1 MNTEQIRNLD
11 LNPDYFGCNSA
22 VKRVLDNKYPDF
34 DIEMSSAADIESIGS
49 DMSISIKV
57 SNFRVAGRKI
67 TPDKITIND
76 VPIEGSVFTEVISQ
90 TKQYDVEV
98 SYKGK
103 TTIKT
108 RTYFIVRAVQVLF
121 ANPNTGQLPSLPGTN
136 VDIISDGVK
145 RVHVN
150 NQVGSS
156 YMWIAVPRN
165 NVKLLSVLPVGLVE
179 ELNMEL
185 VGYDGVYDF
194 WKSVDKLN
202 TGEWEF
208 LLKVETIV
216 LNNYKTLTTKPVD
229 SEDLSSREILTTS
242 DGLILKCLG

>member
-11 LNPDYFGCNSA
+11 LNPDYFGHNSA

-34 DIEMSSAADIESIGS
+34 DIEMTSASDIKFMVS
-49 DMSISIKV
+49 DMSVSIKL

-67 TPDKITIND
+67 TPDKISIND
-76 VPIEGSVFTEVISQ
+76 VIIEGSEFSEVINH
-90 TKQYDVEV
+90 TKRYDVEV

-108 RTYFIVRAVQVLF
+108 RTYFIIRAVQVMF
-121 ANPNTGQLPSLPGTN
+121 ANPDTGNLPALSGINL
-136 VDIISDGVK
+136 DIISDEVK
-145 RVHVN
+145 RVLVN
-150 NQVGSS
+150 NQGDSQCL
-156 YMWIAVPRN
+156 WIAVPRN
-165 NVKLLSVLPVGLVE
+165 NVKLLSVLPIGLVE

-185 VGYDGVYDF
+185 VGNDGIYDF
-194 WKSVDKLN
+194 WKSIDKLN

-208 LLKVETIV
+208 LLKVEAYA
-216 LNNYKTLTTKPVD
+216 LSNYDTLTTRPVD
-229 SEDLSSREILTTS
+229 LEDLSSHEILTTN